1 MWYWKNDDNLST
13 FSCVKLEI
21 MVIVIKVIVVVVV
34 VKDKFVLG
42 YGCVVA
48 VGERNSD
55 VRTSCD
61 QNSLCRWNPNG
72 VLRKSVRLNEKGE
85 QTCQNISQT
94 S

>member
-1 MWYWKNDDNLST
+1 MWYWKNNDNFSM

-21 MVIVIKVIVVVVV
+21 MVIAIKVIVVL
-34 VKDKFVLG
+34 KDKFVLG